1 MDAFAFLATDVY
13 AWLVLPVLIFIARV
27 CDVSL
32 GTIRVIF
39 VSRGYRYLA
48 PLLGFFEISIWL
60 MAIGQIMRDLNN
72 VAAYLA
78 YATGFAMGTF
88 AGITLEER
96 LSLGM
101 VIVRVITKRDC
112 TPLIDRLKAE
122 SYGLTMLDAEG
133 ATGPVT
139 ILFTV
144 LKREDLP
151 RVVGIIKEFNPH
163 AFYSVEDVRT
173 ASEGVFPARPEGYF
187 RSYLNPQRFFR
198 KKK

>member
-1 MDAFAFLATDVY
+1 MDALAFFSSDIY

-173 ASEGVFPARPEGYF
+173 ASEGVFPARPDGYF